1 MRSVVASSFSS
12 AKSSAAGSGVSFDP
26 KRSLS
31 SFAARSSSSPPDSA
45 ALWWWRPCLPRRSSV
60 RAALPCATPP
70 SSVGEPAAG
79 GGRWASGES
88 SRVSS
93 ADAAGS
99 SDASAFDAK

>member
-12 AKSSAAGSGVSFDP
+12 AKSSAAGSGVSFEP

-31 SFAARSSSSPPDSA
+31 SFAARSSSSPPDSVAQGSA
-45 ALWWWRPCLPRRSSV
+45 ART
-60 RAALPCATPP
+60 LPCATPP

-99 SDASAFDAK
+99 SLASAFDAK